1 MAGTT
6 GTSLSPFLMSSS
18 GYALIEVASIFIAL
32 CVALVVLRY
41 IVRRS
46 IHSPHGWDD
55 YLIYPALVANI
66 AVDASCIGKL
76 RI

>member
-1 MAGTT
+1 MASSTGTT
-6 GTSLSPFLMSSS
+6 LSPFLTSSS
-18 GYALIEVASIFIAL
+18 RYALINVASVFIAL

-41 IVRRS
+41 IVRRT

-66 AVDASCIGKL
+66 GVETSCTGKL
-76 RI
+76 